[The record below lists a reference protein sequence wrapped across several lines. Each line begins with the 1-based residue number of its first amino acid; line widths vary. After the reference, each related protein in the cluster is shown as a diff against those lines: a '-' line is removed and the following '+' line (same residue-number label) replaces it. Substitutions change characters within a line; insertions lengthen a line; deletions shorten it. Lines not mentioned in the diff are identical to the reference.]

1 MHAVDEQHAA
11 IAHGGQ
17 PRINNL
23 RQGPILVRDL
33 ATHVACLL
41 QKCRNAGSRNEH
53 HAPLGSIVMRTYY
66 EGAYFTSG

>member
-33 ATHVACLL
+33 ETHVACLF
-41 QKCRNAGSRNEH
+41 KNAE
-53 HAPLGSIVMRTYY
+53 MRDRATNAMPHW
-66 EGAYFTSG
+66 EVLPF